1 VTSWALRGIG
11 AGLLIL
17 LGTLLGAWATT
28 HHFRPLLDDQQDKA
42 AACAAARDNLAGL
55 ATEQG
60 KALGDLVLAASA
72 RQAASQQAVS
82 EAKASAQTDYQAANR
97 LQQERTGGDQ
107 CVAASSIIDKEL
119 GL

>member
-1 VTSWALRGIG
+1 MNAWLLRAAG

-17 LGTLLGAWATT
+17 FGMVVGAWATT
-28 HHFRPLLDDQQDKA
+28 GHLRPALDEAQDRV
-42 AACAAARDNLAGL
+42 AACTAARDNLAGL

-60 KALGDLVLAASA
+60 KALGDLVLAANA
-72 RQAASQQAVS
+72 RQAAAEQAVS
-82 EAKASAQTDYQAANR
+82 EAKASADLDYSAANR

-107 CVAASSIIDKEL
+107 CAAAASIIDKEL

>member
-1 VTSWALRGIG
+1 MMSWALRIVG

-17 LGTLLGAWATT
+17 LGVVVGAWATT
-28 HHFRPLLDDQQDKA
+28 GHFRPLLDAEQDQVASCKA
-42 AACAAARDNLAGL
+42 ARENLAGL

-72 RQAASQQAVS
+72 RQAAAKQAVS
-82 EAKASAQTDYQAANR
+82 EAKASADLDYAAANR

-107 CVAASSIIDKEL
+107 CAAAASIIDKEL

>member
-1 VTSWALRGIG
+1 MTVWALRAVG

-17 LGTLLGAWATT
+17 LGMAVGAWATT
-28 HHFRPLLDDQQDKA
+28 SYFRPLLDDQQDKA
-42 AACAAARDNLAGL
+42 AQCISARDNLAGL

-72 RQAASQQAVS
+72 RQAAAEKAVN
-82 EAKASAQTDYQAANR
+82 EAKASADLDYAAANR

-107 CVAASSIIDKEL
+107 CAAATSIIDKAL